1 MLEYAESLEEFD
13 NGNIEGSMHLE
24 ITQIKNQKDISEA
37 CDKEQENC
45 VLMLNNGV
53 TDVELRASSGAEQ
66 LKWKNAIV

>member
-24 ITQIKNQKDISEA
+24 ITQIKNVNHIPQTYHQES
-37 CDKEQENC
+37 ENC

-53 TDVELRASSGAEQ
+53 TDVELRASSGAE
-66 LKWKNAIV
+66 